1 MLSSE
6 RRVWKARGDRRCPCR
21 PRPRL
26 PSAPCTLLP
35 GSSCSSTTPPARIN
49 VWLRPQLSLTDVW
62 SQVWAGV
69 VASTLL
75 RSPGAGAPR
84 TAPLHHSTSNLLPAC
99 TQRIRLLPNNLRYHR
114 RYSVKFPLKMY
125 ALKTNR
131 MSQINS
137 IFSFWKPLRLVRR
150 VSHRSLAEGTPLYPP
165 LASLWTLAQGT
176 PLLLMMQTFNSGG
189 GRELTKVSPVLFL
202 HLHRK
207 ITVQGTLRCM

>member
-1 MLSSE
+1 M
-6 RRVWKARGDRRCPCR
+6 
-21 PRPRL
+21 
-26 PSAPCTLLP
+26 
-35 GSSCSSTTPPARIN
+35 
-49 VWLRPQLSLTDVW
+49 
-62 SQVWAGV
+62 

-84 TAPLHHSTSNLLPAC
+84 TAPLHHSTSNLLPAS
-99 TQRIRLLPNNLRYHR
+99 TQRSRLEICQIILDII
-114 RYSVKFPLKMY
+114 SVKFPLKMY